1 MHRIR
6 IFRGVM
12 AAGAV
17 AAVFSAALFSVAAP
31 AEAAVS
37 VGPTPAG
44 GRQSSPDTTTVTAT
58 CGNGLISLGP
68 IVIPAAPF
76 TTTVIQCEAPAMHQ
90 EVIL

>member
-6 IFRGVM
+6 ILRGVM
-12 AAGAV
+12 AAGAA
-17 AAVFSAALFSVAAP
+17 AAVFSVAVP
-31 AEAAVS
+31 ADAAVS

-44 GRQSSPDTTTVTAT
+44 GRQNSPDTTTVTAT

-68 IVIPAAPF
+68 IVIPAAPY

-90 EVIL
+90 EVAQ